1 MTQAS
6 DRTLALAAVYQA
18 ATLVDSMAQTGNA
31 ESEAVSSSLYSLFQ
45 QSPASAADVYG
56 GIEGVK
62 LGLMALR
69 KQLTAPDREQLQI
82 PKYALS
88 LLVLAGKL
96 KKDQDT
102 LDIISEGIQQAQ
114 EKLSLYAHDH
124 SNQIAAMAD
133 LYRQSI
139 SNISPR
145 IMVKGQPLFLQNPDT
160 QNRIRALLLAG
171 IRSAVLWKQLGGSR
185 LQLLFSRK
193 RIMAETEE
201 LLQQLVETPAH

>member
-1 MTQAS
+1 M
-6 DRTLALAAVYQA
+6 
-18 ATLVDSMAQTGNA
+18 
-31 ESEAVSSSLYSLFQ
+31 
-45 QSPASAADVYG
+45 
-56 GIEGVK
+56 K
-62 LGLMALR
+62 LGLIALR
-69 KQLTAPDREQLQI
+69 EQLTPPDREQLQI

-96 KKDQDT
+96 GKDQDT

-114 EKLSLYAHDH
+114 EKLSLYDHDH

-171 IRSAVLWKQLGGSR
+171 IRSYKGVRNILDNKLDQL
-185 LQLLFSRK
+185 
-193 RIMAETEE
+193 E
-201 LLQQLVETPAH
+201 LEQPPATPLPTHANVRGESYYN

>member
-1 MTQAS
+1 MTQVS

-18 ATLVDSMAQTGNA
+18 ATLVDSMAQTGTA
-31 ESEAVSSSLYSLFQ
+31 DSEAVSSSLYSLFQ
-45 QSPASAADVYG
+45 QNPASAADVYG
-56 GIEGVK
+56 GIPGVK

-69 KQLTAPDREQLQI
+69 KQLTAPDREKLQI

-96 KKDQDT
+96 GKDQET

-114 EKLSLYAHDH
+114 QKLSLYDHDH

-171 IRSAVLWKQLGGSR
+171 IRSAVLWRQLGGSR

-193 RIMAETEE
+193 RIVAETEE
-201 LLQQLVETPAH
+201 LLQQLVERPAH

>member
-31 ESEAVSSSLYSLFQ
+31 ESEAVSSMLFSLFQ
-45 QSPASAADVYG
+45 QNPASAADVYG
-56 GIEGVK
+56 GIQGVK

-69 KQLTAPDREQLQI
+69 KQLTAPDPEHLQI

-102 LDIISEGIQQAQ
+102 LGIISEGIQQAQ
-114 EKLSLYAHDH
+114 EKLSLYDHDH

-139 SNISPR
+139 SNISPK

-193 RIMAETEE
+193 RIVAETEE
-201 LLQQLVETPAH
+201 LLQQLVESPAH

>member
-31 ESEAVSSSLYSLFQ
+31 ESEAVSSMLFSLFQ
-45 QSPASAADVYG
+45 QNPASAADVYG
-56 GIEGVK
+56 GIQGVK

-69 KQLTAPDREQLQI
+69 KQLTAPDPEHLQI

-102 LDIISEGIQQAQ
+102 LGIISEGIQQAQ
-114 EKLSLYAHDH
+114 EKLSLYDHDH

-139 SNISPR
+139 SNISPK

-193 RIMAETEE
+193 RIVADTEE
-201 LLQQLVETPAH
+201 LLQQLVESPAH

>member
-31 ESEAVSSSLYSLFQ
+31 DSEAVSSMLFSLFQ
-45 QSPASAADVYG
+45 QNPASAADVYG
-56 GIEGVK
+56 GIQGVK

-69 KQLTAPDREQLQI
+69 KQLTAPDPEHLQI

-102 LDIISEGIQQAQ
+102 LGIISEGIQQAQ
-114 EKLSLYAHDH
+114 EKLSLYDHDH

-139 SNISPR
+139 SNISPK

-193 RIMAETEE
+193 RIVAETEE
-201 LLQQLVETPAH
+201 LLQQLVESPAH

>member
-1 MTQAS
+1 MTQVS

-18 ATLVDSMAQTGNA
+18 ATLVDSMAQTGTA
-31 ESEAVSSSLYSLFQ
+31 DSEAVSSSLYSLFQ
-45 QSPASAADVYG
+45 QNPASAADVYG
-56 GIEGVK
+56 GIPGVK

-69 KQLTAPDREQLQI
+69 KQLTAPDREKLQI

-96 KKDQDT
+96 GKDQDT

-114 EKLSLYAHDH
+114 QKLSLYDHDH

-171 IRSAVLWKQLGGSR
+171 IRSAVLWRQLGGSR

-193 RIMAETEE
+193 RIVAETEE
-201 LLQQLVETPAH
+201 LLQQLVERPAH

>member
-1 MTQAS
+1 MTQVP

-18 ATLVDSMAQTGNA
+18 ATLVDSMAQTGTA

-45 QSPASAADVYG
+45 QNPGSAVEVYG
-56 GIEGVK
+56 GVEGVR

-69 KQLTAPDREQLQI
+69 KQLTAPEREHLEV
-82 PKYALS
+82 PKYALT

-96 KKDQDT
+96 MKDRDT
-102 LDIISEGIQQAQ
+102 LGIISEGIEQAGA
-114 EKLSLYAHDH
+114 KLALYEHTH

-133 LYRQSI
+133 LYRHSI

-145 IMVKGQPLFLQNPDT
+145 IMVKGKPLFLQNPDT

-171 IRSAVLWKQLGGSR
+171 IRSAVLWRQLGGSR
-185 LQLLFSRK
+185 LQLLFSRR
-193 RIMAETEE
+193 RIVAEVEE
-201 LLQQLVETPAH
+201 LLQQLHETPVH

>member
-1 MTQAS
+1 MTQVP

-18 ATLVDSMAQTGNA
+18 ATLVDSMAQTGTA

-45 QSPASAADVYG
+45 QNPGSAVEVYG
-56 GIEGVK
+56 GVEGVR

-69 KQLTAPDREQLQI
+69 KQLTAPEREHLEV
-82 PKYALS
+82 PKYALT

-96 KKDQDT
+96 MKDRDT
-102 LDIISEGIQQAQ
+102 LGIISEGIEQAGA
-114 EKLSLYAHDH
+114 KLALYEHTH

-133 LYRQSI
+133 LYRHSI

-145 IMVKGQPLFLQNPDT
+145 IMVKGKPLFLQNPDT

-171 IRSAVLWKQLGGSR
+171 IRSAVLWRQLGGSR

-193 RIMAETEE
+193 RIVAEVEQ
-201 LLQQLVETPAH
+201 LLQQLLETPVH

>member
-1 MTQAS
+1 MTQVS

-18 ATLVDSMAQTGNA
+18 ATLVDSMAQTGTA
-31 ESEAVSSSLYSLFQ
+31 DSEAVSRSLYSLFQ
-45 QSPASAADVYG
+45 QNPASAADVYG
-56 GIEGVK
+56 GIQGVK

-69 KQLTAPDREQLQI
+69 KQLTAPDREKLQI

-96 KKDQDT
+96 GKDQET

-114 EKLSLYAHDH
+114 QKLSLYDHDH

-171 IRSAVLWKQLGGSR
+171 IRSAVLWRQLGGSR

-193 RIMAETEE
+193 RIVAETEE
-201 LLQQLVETPAH
+201 LLQQLVETAAH

>member
-69 KQLTAPDREQLQI
+69 KQLTAPDREKLQI

-102 LDIISEGIQQAQ
+102 LGIISEGIQQAQ

-193 RIMAETEE
+193 RIVAETEE

>member
-1 MTQAS
+1 MTQVP
-6 DRTLALAAVYQA
+6 DRTLALAGVYQA
-18 ATLVDSMAQTGNA
+18 ATLVDSMAQTGTA

-45 QSPASAADVYG
+45 QNPGSAVEVYG
-56 GIEGVK
+56 GVEGVR

-69 KQLTAPDREQLQI
+69 KQLTAPEREHLEV
-82 PKYALS
+82 PKYALT

-96 KKDQDT
+96 MKDRDT
-102 LDIISEGIQQAQ
+102 LGIISEGIEQAGA
-114 EKLSLYAHDH
+114 KLALYEHTH

-133 LYRQSI
+133 LYRHSI

-145 IMVKGQPLFLQNPDT
+145 IMVKGKPLFLQNPDT

-171 IRSAVLWKQLGGSR
+171 IRSAVLWRQLGGSR

-193 RIMAETEE
+193 RIVAEVEE
-201 LLQQLVETPAH
+201 LLQQLLETPVH

>member
-193 RIMAETEE
+193 RIVAETEE

>member
-1 MTQAS
+1 MTQVP

-18 ATLVDSMAQTGNA
+18 ATLVDSMAQTGTA

-45 QSPASAADVYG
+45 QNPGSAVEVYG
-56 GIEGVK
+56 GVEGVR

-69 KQLTAPDREQLQI
+69 KQLTAPEREHLEV
-82 PKYALS
+82 PKYALT

-96 KKDQDT
+96 MKDRDT
-102 LDIISEGIQQAQ
+102 LGIISEGIEQAGA
-114 EKLSLYAHDH
+114 KLALYEHTH

-133 LYRQSI
+133 LYRHSI

-145 IMVKGQPLFLQNPDT
+145 IMVKGKPLFLQNPDT

-171 IRSAVLWKQLGGSR
+171 IRSAVLWRQLGGSR
-185 LQLLFSRK
+185 LQLLFSRR
-193 RIMAETEE
+193 RIVAEVEE
-201 LLQQLVETPAH
+201 LLQQLLETPVH

>member
-1 MTQAS
+1 MTQTP

-18 ATLVDSMAQTGNA
+18 ATLVDSMAQTGTA

-45 QSPASAADVYG
+45 QNPGSAVEVYG
-56 GIEGVK
+56 GVEGVR

-69 KQLTAPDREQLQI
+69 KQLTAPEREHLEV
-82 PKYALS
+82 PKYALT

-96 KKDQDT
+96 MKDRDT
-102 LDIISEGIQQAQ
+102 LGIISEGIEQAGA
-114 EKLSLYAHDH
+114 KLALYEHTH

-133 LYRQSI
+133 LYRHSI

-145 IMVKGQPLFLQNPDT
+145 IMVKGKPLFLQNPDT

-171 IRSAVLWKQLGGSR
+171 IRSAVLWRQLGGSR

-193 RIMAETEE
+193 RIVAEVEE
-201 LLQQLVETPAH
+201 LLQQLLETPVH

>member
-1 MTQAS
+1 MTQVS

-18 ATLVDSMAQTGNA
+18 ATLVDSMAQTGTA
-31 ESEAVSSSLYSLFQ
+31 DSEAVSRSLYSLFQ
-45 QSPASAADVYG
+45 QNPASAADVYG
-56 GIEGVK
+56 GIQGVK

-69 KQLTAPDREQLQI
+69 KQLTAPDREKLQI

-96 KKDQDT
+96 GKDQET

-114 EKLSLYAHDH
+114 QKLSLYDHDH

-171 IRSAVLWKQLGGSR
+171 IRSAVLWRQLGGSR

-193 RIMAETEE
+193 RIVAETEE
-201 LLQQLVETPAH
+201 LLQQLVERPAH

>member
-18 ATLVDSMAQTGNA
+18 ATLVDSMAQTGTA
-31 ESEAVSSSLYSLFQ
+31 DSEAVSRSLYSLFQ
-45 QSPASAADVYG
+45 QNPASAADVYG
-56 GIEGVK
+56 GIQGVK

-69 KQLTAPDREQLQI
+69 KQLTAPDREKLQI

-96 KKDQDT
+96 GKDQET

-114 EKLSLYAHDH
+114 QKLSLYDHDH

-171 IRSAVLWKQLGGSR
+171 IRSAVLWRQLGGSR

-193 RIMAETEE
+193 RIVAETEE
-201 LLQQLVETPAH
+201 LLQELASH